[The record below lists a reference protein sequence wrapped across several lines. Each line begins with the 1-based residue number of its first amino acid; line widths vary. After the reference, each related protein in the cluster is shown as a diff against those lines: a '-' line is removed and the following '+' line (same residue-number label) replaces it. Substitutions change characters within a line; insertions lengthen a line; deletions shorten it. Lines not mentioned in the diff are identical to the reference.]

1 MEWLPRESAVLA
13 TDLLRAPNDWRQHFQ
28 LAVHSGN
35 CGVAYGDRSLRRA
48 PMRRWAKQ
56 AHWYLCSIV
65 KVAKPG
71 LYLVEMMPWLNVLPR
86 ALAPWKREAD
96 RIYNVGSGVLHEMYE
111 EGLASPVRPPAE
123 KPSLLSS
130 PLWRTQPDS
139 DGWATEI
146 QVSVPSPTHGGYRGR
161 KLHAHAG
168 KGVVVRPGH
177 VRSHS
182 LP

>member
-1 MEWLPRESAVLA
+1 MGAFLEWLPRESALLA
-13 TDLLRAPNDWRQHFQ
+13 TDLLRAPNDWRLHFQ

-71 LYLVEMMPWLNVLPR
+71 LYLVEMVPWLNVLPR

-96 RIYNVGSGVLHEMYE
+96 RIYNVGSGVLHEMYD
-111 EGLASPVRPPAE
+111 EGMASPVRRP
-123 KPSLLSS
+123 
-130 PLWRTQPDS
+130 
-139 DGWATEI
+139 
-146 QVSVPSPTHGGYRGR
+146 VPQ
-161 KLHAHAG
+161 
-168 KGVVVRPGH
+168 
-177 VRSHS
+177 
-182 LP
+182 

>member
-1 MEWLPRESAVLA
+1 MGAFMEWLPREAALLA
-13 TDLLRAPNDWRQHFQ
+13 RDLQRAPGDWRQHFQ
-28 LAVHSGN
+28 LAVHAGN

-96 RIYNVGSGVLHEMYE
+96 RIYNVGAGVLHEMYD
-111 EGLASPVRPPAE
+111 EGMASPVSAREEASHALSPA
-123 KPSLLSS
+123 PLLSRM
-130 PLWRTQPDS
+130 PLHADDWP
-139 DGWATEI
+139 TEL
-146 QVSVPSPTHGGYRGR
+146 QVAVPSPAHGG
-161 KLHAHAG
+161 H
-168 KGVVVRPGH
+168 
-177 VRSHS
+177 
-182 LP
+182 